1 MRKFLDFLVKHVILS
16 KTFHLESSGNVSM
29 SKMCNMKKNICFMVK
44 FHSEKKYMYM
54 QYRYDYDDPARGL
67 IFQQH
72 I

>member
-16 KTFHLESSGNVSM
+16 KTFHLESSGNVSI
-29 SKMCNMKKNICFMVK
+29 STMCNMIKKICFMVK

>member
-16 KTFHLESSGNVSM
+16 KTFHLESSGNVSI
-29 SKMCNMKKNICFMVK
+29 STMCNMKKNMFYGEISFR
-44 FHSEKKYMYM
+44 KKYMYM